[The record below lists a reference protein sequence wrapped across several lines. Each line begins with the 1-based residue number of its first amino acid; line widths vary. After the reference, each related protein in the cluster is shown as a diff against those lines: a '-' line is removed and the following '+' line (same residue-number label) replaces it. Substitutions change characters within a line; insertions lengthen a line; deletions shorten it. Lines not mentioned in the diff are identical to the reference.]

1 MKYNNKFLL
10 LFPTLLF
17 IVGCGGE
24 SENSKGIQNS
34 ISKDIVVATAPYAG
48 SIGMAK
54 TIHANISLGE
64 EPKDVYL
71 LLSNTSVM
79 NGSVEIQSS
88 NQHIEKIIRNQN
100 KTYAHFA
107 ARKIHAPHKVE
118 IFRKNIKMYLDK
130 KQVSGLE
137 IDKKLVKKSQKAVE
151 GTEKIFYFDKDA
163 IQSTVATARKV
174 VSVATAYGVKT
185 LNIWVANDT
194 FGVGCTKVKCL
205 TQRMIDALA
214 NSFLRVGA
222 DNDVYD
228 WVTNVYGQEWGN
240 QSNNALIGNT
250 NEITILLSDIDNDN
264 SQNGGV
270 IGYFFPKDNFKKESI
285 VGSNEQI
292 MFYADAVLFANGNN
306 TWSIN
311 DFWPKE
317 MVSTLAHEF
326 QHMIHFYQKSVL
338 LTDETTDTWINEMLS
353 ESTEDLLASKI
364 HHTGSRGVDYRIGS
378 AGEKGNIVGRYPLF
392 NAHNTLSLTAW
403 YGGVENY
410 STVNAFGA
418 FLLRNY
424 GGAKVLHDIVHNNLT
439 DKKAIMQA
447 IHQTPQGQDKSFSD
461 LLKEWGIA
469 VLLSDHDNL
478 GVDIPHY
485 NTGGY
490 IPTSY
495 NQSTYALGSVNF
507 FNYTPTPSL
516 SSSVGI
522 VQSNANYYYK
532 VGSNLTGK
540 INIDLKLN
548 GQTEATL
555 IVK

>member
-1 MKYNNKFLL
+1 MKYNNRFLL
-10 LFPTLLF
+10 LFPTLLL
-17 IVGCGGE
+17 VAGCGGG
-24 SENSKGIQNS
+24 SKNSKGIQNS

-48 SIGMAK
+48 SIGIAK

-64 EPKDVYL
+64 QPKDVYV
-71 LLSNTSVM
+71 LLSNVATT
-79 NGSVEIQSS
+79 NGGVEIKSS
-88 NQHIEKIIRNQN
+88 NKRTEKITTYQN
-100 KTYAHFA
+100 KYYGHFA
-107 ARKIHAPHKVE
+107 PTRIHAPLEVE
-118 IFRKNIKMYLDK
+118 NFRKNIKTYLDK
-130 KQVSGLE
+130 KQVNVLE
-137 IDKKLVKKSQKAVE
+137 ADKKFGRKTQKAVE
-151 GTEKIFYFDKDA
+151 GTEKIFYFDENA
-163 IQSTVATARKV
+163 RQLTVATARKV

-185 LNIWVANDT
+185 LNIWVSNDS
-194 FGVGCTKVKCL
+194 FGAGCVKVKCL
-205 TQRMIDALA
+205 TQGMIDALS
-214 NSFLRVGA
+214 NSFLRAGA

-228 WVTNVYGQEWGN
+228 WVTNVYGQEWGTH
-240 QSNNALIGNT
+240 SNNGLIENT

-292 MFYADAVLFANGNN
+292 MLYADAVLFANGNA
-306 TWSIN
+306 TWSIDN
-311 DFWPKE
+311 FWPKE

-338 LTDETTDTWINEMLS
+338 LTDEATDTWINEMLS

-364 HHTGSRGVDYRIGS
+364 RHTGSRGVDYRIGS
-378 AGEKGNIVGRYPLF
+378 AGEKGNILGRYPLF
-392 NAHNTLSLTAW
+392 NAHNTLSLTTW
-403 YGGVENY
+403 YGGLENY

-439 DKKAIMQA
+439 DKQAIMQA
-447 IHQTPQGQDKSFSD
+447 IHQTPQGQGKSFND

-478 GVDIPHY
+478 GVDVPHY

-490 IPTSY
+490 MPNPY

-507 FNYTPTPSL
+507 FNYNPTPSL
-516 SSSVGI
+516 FGSVGT

-548 GQTEATL
+548 GRIETTL